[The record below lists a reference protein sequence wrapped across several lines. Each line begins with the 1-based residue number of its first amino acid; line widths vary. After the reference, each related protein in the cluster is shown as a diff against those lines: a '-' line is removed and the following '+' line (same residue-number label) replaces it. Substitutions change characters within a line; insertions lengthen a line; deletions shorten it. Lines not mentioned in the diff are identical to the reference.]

1 MQWRGEE
8 RLDSPLE
15 PLIEPLQFGFMQR
28 GLVASVLVAVICGI
42 LGSFVVLKG
51 LAFIGDALAHASF
64 GGVAIAFVLGLN
76 IYLGAFVFA
85 IATALGIGAIT
96 RRGRVTSDTAI
107 GVFFS
112 GTFALGILIVSRI
125 EGYTTDLFGYLFGD
139 VLSITRSDLLAI
151 GALGIVVFL
160 LLAIF
165 YRQLVFAAFDPTV
178 AAASGL
184 RAGALNY
191 LLLVLLGATIV
202 TAIQAVG
209 IIMVVA
215 MLVTPAATAYLF
227 GPRFPY
233 MISASAAIGA
243 LAAVLGIYVSYY
255 LDVASGAAIIL
266 VATVLFVG
274 VFVVTGM
281 HQKPAGPDEGAA
293 RES

>member
-1 MQWRGEE
+1 MV
-8 RLDSPLE
+8 DSL
-15 PLIEPLQFGFMQR
+15 LEPLQFGFMQR
-28 GLVASVLVAVICGI
+28 GLAASVLVAVICGI

-64 GGVAIAFVLGLN
+64 GGVAVAFVLGLN
-76 IYLGAFVFA
+76 IYLGAFVVA
-85 IATALGIGAIT
+85 LATAFGIGAIT
-96 RRGRVTSDTAI
+96 RHGRVTLDTAI

-139 VLSITRSDLLAI
+139 VLSITRSDLVAI
-151 GALGIVVFL
+151 AVLGVVVL
-160 LLAIF
+160 ILLAVF

-184 RAGALNY
+184 RAGALDY
-191 LLLVLLGATIV
+191 LLLALLGATIV

-209 IIMVVA
+209 IVMVVA

-227 GPRFPY
+227 TPRFQY
-233 MISASAAIGA
+233 MILASATIGA

-266 VATVLFVG
+266 VATAIFLAAFAL
-274 VFVVTGM
+274 TGLPR
-281 HQKPAGPDEGAA
+281 KAA
-293 RES
+293 DLDDDTVRTKV